1 MTLHLHFLLTG
12 GRLVVQTNRN
22 KWQAKKKKIYNT
34 NKIPRKNAT
43 VTGVHLPPIRQPCVS
58 SKHGKAGRR
67 GGGGFFS
74 CVQALGCRYQ
84 NCCASETMG
93 SSALADFGGGD
104 VRCLCFLM
112 YVPRSEGDAASERVH
127 LFIITTAILPSECQ
141 IYYYREKKY
150 HPRRLFYF

>member
-22 KWQAKKKKIYNT
+22 KWQAKNIQYQQNT
-34 NKIPRKNAT
+34 AKECYGHRGASAANSTAVCLFKARK
-43 VTGVHLPPIRQPCVS
+43 GC
-58 SKHGKAGRR
+58 RR